1 MPHRAIDTPLEQLP
15 PLDEHSIEVDA
26 PAEASWA
33 AIFPTLS
40 KALGRGFSRRL
51 VQRLGSQQTE
61 ARGDLHHPGGM
72 LPGFVVSRAVP
83 PVMLAL
89 LGEHRFSKYAIVIRI
104 DLLPGQRSRVRIE
117 TRAAFP
123 GKAGSAYRAAVVGS
137 RGHVIAVRSLLR
149 TIRKRAE
156 RSAESG

>member
-1 MPHRAIDTPLEQLP
+1 MPHRAIDTPLERLP
-15 PLDEHSIEVDA
+15 PVDEHSIEVDA

-33 AIFPTLS
+33 AVFPTLQ
-40 KALGRGFSRRL
+40 KAMDGRLSRAL
-51 VQRLGSQQTE
+51 AHRLGAEQEESS
-61 ARGDLHHPGGM
+61 GDLHHPGGV

-89 LGEHRFSKYAIVIRI
+89 LGEHRFSKYALVVRI

-117 TRAAFP
+117 TRASFP
-123 GKAGSAYRAAVVGS
+123 GKRGSTYKAAVVGT
-137 RGHVIAVRSLLR
+137 RGHVVVVRSLLR
-149 TIRKRAE
+149 AIRKRAE